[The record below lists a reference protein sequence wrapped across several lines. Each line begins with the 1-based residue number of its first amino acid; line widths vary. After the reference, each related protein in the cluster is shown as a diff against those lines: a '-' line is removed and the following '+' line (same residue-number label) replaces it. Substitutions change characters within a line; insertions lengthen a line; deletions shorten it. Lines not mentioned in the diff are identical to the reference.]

1 MKLPS
6 CTARTRSAAGLKVIV
21 SVTLDTRDAPVIDT
35 GTVYGP
41 PPTRNSVPGGVTST
55 CAAAGVAAGGVAGGT
70 AAGGVGGGA
79 VGAPGGGCAGGTA
92 GAGTGVGKGG
102 TVVVPGI

>member
-55 CAAAGVAAGGVAGGT
+55 CAAAGGVAGGGT
-70 AAGGVGGGA
+70 AAGGGVGGGA

-92 GAGTGVGKGG
+92 GGAGTGVGTGG
-102 TVVVPGI
+102 SVVVPGI